1 MFDSSEFIV
10 ILNKLVTLRTKEESL
25 LRSLNKVKEAN
36 QIPFRLKNYKKW
48 ITIIKKNGNQ
58 IKTIADVE
66 TFDCSDKLKKK
77 ISEFIE
83 FGIIIDIKKTEKTL
97 KELNKEL
104 INSSNSSNSS
114 GDITIHI
121 NPSPTNEAFDNILN
135 IESNKSSNTNTTE
148 PKFKKKKTRGDTRPT
163 GGDELVIFDLQRIMG
178 IGPSNAKKLLGLGAN
193 LKILIDE
200 WDKFINLEPSFK
212 ITTAKNIR
220 EQSQFQSKLEGIIR
234 NNTNYL
240 KELTYHQ
247 LIGIK
252 YFEHIEKRIPRDE
265 IKNMEKLI
273 KSVVSKIDS
282 PKMNVEICGS
292 YRRGNITSGDIDM
305 LLTHSDYK
313 TEEDINKF
321 RVNPLMEF
329 IRILTQIHFIKDHIT
344 INGDTKYMGMCALGD
359 SPYARRIDIKFVP
372 TYCYINTLLYF
383 TGSFNFNIKMR
394 NHAKSKGYKLNE
406 YGIENLKTKE
416 IKTSFETEEELFKY
430 IDYPY
435 LTPLQR
441 DI

>member
-10 ILNKLVTLRTKEESL
+10 ILNKLLTLRTKEESL

-36 QIPFRLKNYKKW
+36 QIQFRLKNYKKW
-48 ITIIKKNGNQ
+48 IDTIKKNGKQ
-58 IKTIADVE
+58 IKTINDLE

-77 ISEFIE
+77 ITEFIE

-104 INSSNSSNSS
+104 SNSSC
-114 GDITIHI
+114 DITINI
-121 NPSPTNEAFDNILN
+121 NPSPTNETFENILN
-135 IESNKSSNTNTTE
+135 IETNPITTE
-148 PKFKKKKTRGDTRPT
+148 PKFKKKKTRGDTRPS

-200 WDKFINLEPSFK
+200 WNKFINSEPSFK
-212 ITTAKNIR
+212 ITTAQDIR
-220 EQSQFQSKLEGIIR
+220 EQSQFQNKLEGIIR
-234 NNTNYL
+234 TNTTYL

-273 KSVVSKIDS
+273 KLVVSKIDS

-329 IRILTQIHFIKDHIT
+329 IRILTQIQFIKDHIT

-372 TYCYINTLLYF
+372 MYCYINTLLYF